1 MKKNYDPYEQ
11 DLFHFP
17 DAFKVFGQNYE
28 KYDELKKHFDSNP
41 DAVASDPTDKTFKEP
56 KDNSPWERKF

>member
-1 MKKNYDPYEQ
+1 M
-11 DLFHFP
+11 
-17 DAFKVFGQNYE
+17 FGQNYE

-41 DAVASDPTDKTFKEP
+41 DAEASDPTDKTFKEP